1 MGASLNDLSVV
12 KHTDLVSVLDGAQS
26 VGDGHSGACLHQ
38 SFQRI
43 LYQSFT
49 FSIECRSGLVEDKDR
64 RILQNSSGDG
74 YALALTTTESATS
87 ITYVGIEALF

>member
-26 VGDGHSGACLHQ
+26 VGDGHSGAGLHQ

-43 LYQSFT
+43 LNQSFT
-49 FSIECRSGLVEDKDR
+49 FCIECRSGLVEDKDR

-74 YALALTTTESATS
+74 YPLALTTTESATS